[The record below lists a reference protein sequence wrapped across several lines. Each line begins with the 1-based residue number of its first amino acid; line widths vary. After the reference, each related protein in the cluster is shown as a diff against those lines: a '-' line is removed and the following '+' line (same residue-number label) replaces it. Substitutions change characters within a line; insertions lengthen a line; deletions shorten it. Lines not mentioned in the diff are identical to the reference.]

1 MCDIKRQFGTENKTN
16 ESIKKMNVIFFKANF
31 KVITDHFHSLVLKN
45 QSAIQTC
52 LTEKKI
58 DFPTYRLADA
68 ENQNQ
73 SSLQQF
79 KLRNI
84 KKKIGKFNV

>member
-16 ESIKKMNVIFFKANF
+16 ESIKKLKVIFFKANF
-31 KVITDHFHSLVLKN
+31 KVITYHFHSLVLKN

-52 LTEKKI
+52 LTEKKSI
-58 DFPTYRLADA
+58 SLHTDLRM
-68 ENQNQ
+68 QKIINQ